1 MIGVLII
8 EPRAGFLH
16 VRKDE
21 IVKVP
26 EIAPHRLC
34 QDFKV
39 STQVIEAFIDF
50 DELGIDLIET
60 PVDLIETPVDLLEPR
75 VDLLEPRVDLIE
87 LRIDPIEAFIDTH
100 FEAL

>member
-1 MIGVLII
+1 MFGVLII

-16 VRKDE
+16 VREDE
-21 IVKVP
+21 IVEVP

-39 STQVIEAFIDF
+39 STQVVEAFIDF
-50 DELGIDLIET
+50 DELGIDLI
-60 PVDLIETPVDLLEPR
+60 
-75 VDLLEPRVDLIE
+75 EPRVDLIE